1 MAATQQAGLARVTVV
16 APHTR
21 VDLALP
27 HAATIAELLSSLL
40 RVTGEEAAGPYDA
53 DGGWVLSRFAAPP
66 LDAGRTVES
75 LAIRDGE
82 VLYLSPRE
90 RAQPSPVFDDIVD
103 AVATTAGDPQR
114 RWTPAT
120 TRTAGLLAGLLGLL
134 AATAAA
140 GSALDAAGVSR
151 TTAVAVLAATGGSAL
166 ALVAV
171 AGVLSRAFGD
181 AVAGAVAAAGAVALA
196 TVAGVA
202 AVVVSGSSATGR
214 EALAAAG
221 GTGLVAV
228 LLGLLAVGD
237 FLPVFVGAGSS
248 ALVAALAGLGASA
261 TGCQPQNLAAV
272 TGALAL
278 GLQAAL
284 PVLSLRLAR
293 MPLPRLP
300 ADLTGQARDDEALAG
315 VDTLRRGRAAADVL
329 TALLAADALVV
340 AASGVVLAVAG
351 GTAARWLAGI
361 LALALVMRARTH
373 PARGE
378 RGVLL
383 LAGLTVAGVLVAVL
397 TADAGAPGRAA
408 AAFPALAIAGLV
420 VLLATV
426 AGVGREPS
434 PYWWRLLDLVEIAA
448 LVAVVPVALAVPGA
462 YGYMHGLG
470 G

>member
-1 MAATQQAGLARVTVV
+1 MAATQRAGLARVTVV

-27 HAATIAELLSSLL
+27 HAATVAELLASLL
-40 RVTGEEAAGPYDA
+40 RVTGEEAAGQYDSG
-53 DGGWVLSRFAAPP
+53 GGWVLSRFAAPP

-82 VLYLSPRE
+82 VLYLSPKE
-90 RAQPSPVFDDIVD
+90 HAQPTPVFDDIVD
-103 AVATTAGDPQR
+103 AVATTAGDPRR
-114 RWTPAT
+114 RWTPST
-120 TRTAGLLAGLLGLL
+120 TRTAGLSTALLGLL
-134 AATAAA
+134 AAATATGFALHAA
-140 GSALDAAGVSR
+140 DISHS
-151 TTAVAVLAATGGSAL
+151 TAIATLAATGGVAL

-171 AGVLSRAFGD
+171 AAVLSRAFGD
-181 AVAGAVAAAGAVALA
+181 AVAGGVSAAGSVALA
-196 TVAGVA
+196 VTAGA
-202 AVVVSGSSATGR
+202 AATVVSGSSATGR
-214 EALAAAG
+214 ETLAAG
-221 GTGLVAV
+221 GGAALVAV

-237 FLPVFVGAGSS
+237 FLALFVGAAFT
-248 ALVAALAGLGASA
+248 ALVATLVGLGASA
-261 TGCQPQNLAAV
+261 TGCEAQNAAAV

-278 GLQAAL
+278 GLQAML
-284 PVLSLRLAR
+284 PVIALRLAR

-315 VDTLRRGRAAADVL
+315 VDTLRRGRTAADL
-329 TALLAADALVV
+329 LAALLAADVLAV
-340 AASGVVLAVAG
+340 AASGVVLAVSG

-361 LALALVMRARTH
+361 LALALVLRARTH

-383 LAGLTVAGVLVAVL
+383 LAGLVVAGTLAGVL
-397 TADAGAPGRAA
+397 TAEAS
-408 AAFPALAIAGLV
+408 PALRSGAALPALVVAGLL
-420 VLLATV
+420 VLVTTV

-434 PYWWRLLDLVEIAA
+434 PYWWRLLDLVEIVT